1 MCVWAYLVCCV
12 CMFVRSQEISKLREE
27 QEELL
32 RVLEC
37 QSHRKNDNQDTESV
51 QSLLEQRNMLE
62 DQLENERQTQTQ
74 MEQEVH
80 MCLVIKLSHITHCWC
95 YRCLFPC
102 ILFTDHEYGEKTGGS
117 EKRRGHGFPES
128 HVSGPPDSEG
138 HTHPGEQTGP
148 GKQRIKHFTACR
160 FTDHTIV
167 GTLHVRFNWLFSWP
181 K

>member
-1 MCVWAYLVCCV
+1 
-12 CMFVRSQEISKLREE
+12 MFVRSQEISKLREE

-80 MCLVIKLSHITHCWC
+80 MCLVIKLSHITHC
-95 YRCLFPC
+95 
-102 ILFTDHEYGEKTGGS
+102 
-117 EKRRGHGFPES
+117 
-128 HVSGPPDSEG
+128 
-138 HTHPGEQTGP
+138 
-148 GKQRIKHFTACR
+148 
-160 FTDHTIV
+160 
-167 GTLHVRFNWLFSWP
+167 
-181 K
+181 